1 MEIKGTFRVSA
12 SYSGVEFVPGKRGS
26 AMLGNGNGNG
36 NAKSAK
42 RRRRRIIWISIVSL
56 LVVGGGYGVTAALR
70 PNHASDPCKLAS
82 VERGDLARV
91 VVAPG
96 KIQPLC
102 KVEVKSKASG
112 IVKKLYVDYGDR
124 VKPGQILAELDKV
137 QLEAAVR
144 AYSANLQAAVASWES
159 AKATLE
165 RNKVDAEGPDVPFLK
180 LNMERA
186 QQMYKDGVMS
196 KSLVEDAEKNYQ
208 LAPNK
213 QVSAQ
218 RNLAVSKAEIAK
230 CEAQVA
236 QARASLENA
245 QEDLRN
251 STIVSPIDGL
261 VLSRDVNI
269 GDAVS
274 SILVLGSQATLIM
287 TLGDVSEVYVQ
298 GKVDEADI
306 GKVFLGQPARI
317 VVESFKDKKFT
328 GKVTKISPLGK
339 EKDNVT
345 TFEVRVSISNPGGEL
360 KANMSANAEIM
371 LEEKKNVLMIPEAA
385 LIYDKERKASVEIPE
400 AKADNGKKKLSV
412 KLGISNGVK
421 TEILEGIGE
430 KQQVILQ

>member
-1 MEIKGTFRVSA
+1 MS
-12 SYSGVEFVPGKRGS
+12 S
-26 AMLGNGNGNG
+26 NGNGLGKNG
-36 NAKSAK
+36 KK
-42 RRRRRIIWISIVSL
+42 RRRRVFWSALIVL
-56 LVVGGGYGVTAALR
+56 LLSGGAYGVKAALSA
-70 PNHASDPCKLAS
+70 NHTIDPSKLAQ

-91 VVAPG
+91 VVATG
-96 KIQPLC
+96 KIEPLS

-124 VKPGQILAELDKV
+124 VKQGQVLADLDKV
-137 QLEAAVR
+137 QLEAVVR
-144 AYSANLQAAVASWES
+144 AASANLQAAEAALES

-180 LNMERA
+180 RNMERA
-186 QQMYKDGVMS
+186 EQMYKDEVMS
-196 KSLVEDAEKNYQ
+196 RSLVEDAEKNYQ
-208 LAPNK
+208 LALNK
-213 QVSAQ
+213 QVSAE
-218 RNLAVSKAEIAK
+218 RTLLVSQAEISK

-236 QARASLENA
+236 QAKASLENA

-251 STIVSPIDGL
+251 STIISPIDGL
-261 VLSRDVNI
+261 VLSRDVNV

-274 SILVLGSQATLIM
+274 SILVLGSQATLLM

-306 GKVFLGQPARI
+306 GKVYLDQRARI

-345 TFEVRVSISNPGGEL
+345 TFEVRVSISNPGGAL
-360 KANMSANAEIM
+360 KANMSANAEIL

-385 LIYDKERKASVEIPE
+385 LIYDKDRKASVEIPDPKGE
-400 AKADNGKKKLSV
+400 NGKKKLSV

-421 TEILEGIGE
+421 TEILEGLSE

>member
-1 MEIKGTFRVSA
+1 MS
-12 SYSGVEFVPGKRGS
+12 S
-26 AMLGNGNGNG
+26 NG
-36 NAKSAK
+36 NALANGKNGKK
-42 RRRRRIIWISIVSL
+42 RRRRVLWGSVGLVAL
-56 LVVGGGYGVTAALR
+56 LGGGFGVKAALS
-70 PNHASDPCKLAS
+70 PNRSIDPSKIAS

-91 VVAPG
+91 VVATG
-96 KIQPLC
+96 KIQPLS

-112 IVKKLYVDYGDR
+112 IVKKLYVDYGEH
-124 VKPGQILAELDKV
+124 VKQGQLLAELDKI
-137 QLEAAVR
+137 QLEAAER
-144 AYSANLQAAVASWES
+144 ASRANLQAAEAALDSSKAS
-159 AKATLE
+159 LE

-186 QQMYKDGVMS
+186 EQMFKDGVMS

-208 LAPNK
+208 MALNK

-218 RNLAVSKAEIAK
+218 RTLVVSRAEIAK
-230 CEAQVA
+230 SEAQMA

-261 VLSRDVNI
+261 VLSRDVNV

-274 SILVLGSQATLIM
+274 SILVLGSQATLIF

-306 GKVFLGQPARI
+306 GKVYLDQTARI

-360 KANMSANAEIM
+360 KANMSANAEIL
-371 LEEKKNVLMIPEAA
+371 LEEKKNVLMVPEAS
-385 LIYDKERKASVEIPE
+385 LIYDKERKASIEVPD

-421 TEILEGIGE
+421 TEILEGLNE
-430 KQQVILQ
+430 KQQVVLQ

>member
-1 MEIKGTFRVSA
+1 MSSF
-12 SYSGVEFVPGKRGS
+12 
-26 AMLGNGNGNG
+26 GNGLTNGKA
-36 NAKSAK
+36 AKK
-42 RRRRRIIWISIVSL
+42 RRRRIIIGSIVA
-56 LVVGGGYGVTAALR
+56 LVLIGGGYGVYAALR
-70 PNHASDPCKLAS
+70 PNHIIDPSKIAS

-91 VVAPG
+91 VVATG
-96 KIQPLC
+96 KIEPLS

-124 VKPGQILAELDKV
+124 VKQGDVLADLDKV
-137 QLEAAVR
+137 QLEASLHAAEANYQAAQAAR
-144 AYSANLQAAVASWES
+144 DSANAQ
-159 AKATLE
+159 LE

-186 QQMYKDGVMS
+186 QEMYKDGVMS

-208 LAPNK
+208 LALNK

-218 RNLAVSKAEIAK
+218 RNLAVSRAEIAK
-230 CEAQVA
+230 AEAQVA
-236 QARASLENA
+236 QAKAALDNS

-261 VLSRDVNI
+261 VLSRDVNV

-287 TLGDVSEVYVQ
+287 TLGDISEVYVQ

-306 GKVFLGQPARI
+306 GKVYLNQPARI
-317 VVESFKDKKFT
+317 VVESFKDKKFD
-328 GKVTKISPLGK
+328 GKVTRISPYGK

-360 KANMSANAEIM
+360 KANMSANAEII
-371 LEEKKNVLMIPEAA
+371 LEEKKNVLMVPEAS
-385 LIYDKERKASVEIPE
+385 LIYDKDRNASVELPDPHAENGRKKIP
-400 AKADNGKKKLSV
+400 V

-421 TEILEGIGE
+421 TEIVSGLTE
-430 KQQVILQ
+430 KQQVVLQ